1 MNNNWTD
8 YHYSVLSE
16 YENYFL
22 NDHRIL
28 NLGNNI
34 DYQQRD
40 EYCLMSDSNAVYVS
54 LLIDGL
60 TMSNR
65 ANLYNFR
72 NSIDELFRE
81 MSYKCPSI
89 QRLCFTECIVAF
101 SSPRI
106 RYQFDQILGDR
117 IITCSPVQRSQY
129 VY

>member
-40 EYCLMSDSNAVYVS
+40 EY
-54 LLIDGL
+54 
-60 TMSNR
+60 
-65 ANLYNFR
+65 
-72 NSIDELFRE
+72 
-81 MSYKCPSI
+81 
-89 QRLCFTECIVAF
+89 
-101 SSPRI
+101 
-106 RYQFDQILGDR
+106 
-117 IITCSPVQRSQY
+117 
-129 VY
+129 